1 MYICSASGTQYAYQP
16 TYSKHGGLEC
26 GNSPKLTSHPHPFL
40 LQFMSNL
47 NCKTMKKTKQ
57 IQVKFFK
64 EESIFNRIDRES
76 LALYRQ
82 MMADRYGNFKEEEE

>member
-1 MYICSASGTQYAYQP
+1 
-16 TYSKHGGLEC
+16 
-26 GNSPKLTSHPHPFL
+26 
-40 LQFMSNL
+40 MSNL

-64 EESIFNRIDRES
+64 EESIFNRIDTES

-82 MMADRYGNFKEEEE
+82 MMADRYGNFKDEEE